1 MIFVP
6 VVNCAFLHLK
16 PFRIIGKP
24 ININLNQVKK
34 ILIRLP
40 NWLGDM
46 VMSTAFVKAVQ
57 VQYPHATIDLIA
69 KKGID
74 FLLDY
79 FPEHGQSFV
88 FNKDEYKGLRGAY
101 QFGKQISKQNKYD
114 IFFCLPDSFSSAL
127 MACATGAQKR
137 TGFKKEL
144 RSFLLTGSFI
154 KQKNMHRVEEYIDL
168 LQQFCKNSIPVPAV
182 ELKLQHRE
190 IKNAVIVN
198 INSEASSRR
207 LPVSK
212 AVSIINTLQKQ
223 ISQEIILVGSPKEK
237 TFVDEVYAL
246 LNNNT
251 NISNYAGKTNL
262 QELIQLLGCCPVML
276 TTDSGPAH
284 VANALG
290 THTVVLFGAGNENN
304 TAPYNKENCTVL
316 RSGQPGC
323 APCVNNTCKLY
334 GSPKCLELLDESTIV
349 QQLIH
354 VMKNKFN

>member
-1 MIFVP
+1 M
-6 VVNCAFLHLK
+6 
-16 PFRIIGKP
+16 
-24 ININLNQVKK
+24 
-34 ILIRLP
+34 P

-57 VQYPHATIDLIA
+57 LQYPAATIDLVA

-79 FPEHGQSFV
+79 FPAHGKSFV
-88 FNKDEYKGLRGAY
+88 FNKDDYKGLRGAY
-101 QFGKQISKQNKYD
+101 QFGKQISEQNKYD
-114 IFFCLPDSFSSAL
+114 IFFCLPDSFSSAI
-127 MACATGAQKR
+127 MARATGAKIR
-137 TGFKKEL
+137 VGFKKEL
-144 RSFLLTGSFI
+144 RSFLLTDSFI
-154 KQKNMHRVEEYIDL
+154 KQPHLHRVEEYVDL
-168 LQQFCKNSIPVPAV
+168 LQQFCKTAIPVPAV
-182 ELKLQHRE
+182 ELQLPHAAKKDAL
-190 IKNAVIVN
+190 IVN

-212 AVSIINTLQKQ
+212 AVSIINALQKQ

-237 TFVDEVYAL
+237 AFVDEVYAS
-246 LNNNT
+246 LNNNA

-262 QELIQLLGCCPVML
+262 QELIQLLGSCPVML

-290 THTVVLFGAGNENN
+290 THTIVLFGAGNENN
-304 TAPYNKENCTVL
+304 TAPNNKENCTVL
-316 RSGQPGC
+316 RSGQPDC

-334 GSPKCLELLDESTIV
+334 GSPKCLELLDESIIV